1 MIGCRRFLSVA
12 VLVRAVLAHLLG
24 VAVAEVIWIGVLAA
38 AAAAQAALSTH
49 TFLVLG
55 WEEDVVVAAA
65 GAAEEV

>member
-38 AAAAQAALSTH
+38 AAAAQAAL
-49 TFLVLG
+49 
-55 WEEDVVVAAA
+55 
-65 GAAEEV
+65 